1 MNARAEAKAADELP
15 GQRVVDPLNDVGH
28 TGDGDLRPE
37 GREDGRCL
45 VLERPSERRRG
56 IAAFVVDAQHDA
68 GATAVFNH
76 DVRDGVFAAHAQR
89 KRDCAAASLLGGS
102 SDEDPESVLQLS

>member
-1 MNARAEAKAADELP
+1 MMVISAP
-15 GQRVVDPLNDVGH
+15 G
-28 TGDGDLRPE
+28 
-37 GREDGRCL
+37 EDGRCL

-89 KRDCAAASLLGGS
+89 KRLCGRFLLGGN
-102 SDEDPESVLQLS
+102 SDEDRRASSSSAE